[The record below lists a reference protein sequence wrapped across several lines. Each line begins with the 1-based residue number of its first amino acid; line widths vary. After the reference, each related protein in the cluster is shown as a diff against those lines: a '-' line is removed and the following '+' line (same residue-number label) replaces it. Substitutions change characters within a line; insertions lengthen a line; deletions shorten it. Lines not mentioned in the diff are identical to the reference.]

1 MTVQIRIL
9 TKLFFFLFV
18 TESPVDQSFQHK
30 HKFRLNFDL
39 TDFPKDEVVTSSELK
54 LTVVP
59 SDNSGEHCSHQRV
72 SVFDIIKPG
81 IIGKSTPILR
91 VLDTKLVNTSHET
104 ISLDVLPAIH
114 RWLSHYKS
122 NYGLMV
128 EVRTPTG
135 EKVVSSHVRLKRSQE
150 HENDDDHWHNVQP
163 LLFVYSDDT
172 SVKKQSITD
181 WRKLKRRKRSVSI
194 QPKSKRRARE
204 CRREQLWVD
213 FEKVGWNDWIV
224 APPGYDAYYCAG
236 DCPAQF
242 GDHLNTTNHAIVQ
255 SLVHSVY
262 PSVIPK
268 PCCVP
273 TALTSISMLYLDEN
287 NKAVLKNYPDMV
299 VEGCGCR

>member
-9 TKLFFFLFV
+9 TKLFFFFFLFV
-18 TESPVDQSFQHK
+18 TESPVDHSFQHK

-39 TDFPKDEVVTSSELK
+39 TGFPKDEVVSASELK

-59 SDNSGEHCSHQRV
+59 SDNCKEHCSHQRV

-81 IIGKSTPILR
+81 IIGKSKPIFR

-104 ISLDVLPAIH
+104 ISLDVQPAIH
-114 RWLSHYKS
+114 RWLSHYES

-128 EVRTPTG
+128 EVRAPTG
-135 EKVVSSHVRLKRSQE
+135 EKVISSHVRLKHS
-150 HENDDDHWHNVQP
+150 QP

-172 SVKKQSITD
+172 SIKKQSITD
-181 WRKLKRRKRSVSI
+181 WRTLKRRKRSVST
-194 QPKSKRRARE
+194 PSKSSKRRAKE
-204 CRREQLWVD
+204 CRREPLWVD